1 MSRKSTSKPLSQ
13 GRRTSL
19 MVLLFAG
26 LGVLLLRAAWI
37 EVFQQGWLKERAD
50 KRQVREVTVPP
61 YRGMILDRAGEP
73 LAVSSPVRSV
83 SCNPRKLLKKRRALI
98 DAYEDDHGS
107 DMEARMAE
115 NKFLEFEESLAALA
129 SELRMDK
136 SVLLEKLKK
145 YRSKHFMYLGRQL
158 EPEVAERILSLD
170 LPDLSSSQEYRR
182 FYPSSELFSHV
193 VGFTNIDGKGV
204 EGIERFMD
212 DTLGGQAGKNKVVR
226 DGRGKLIEIVD
237 QLEQMIPGK
246 DVQLSLDRRIQY
258 VAYKELKKQV
268 YRLKAQ
274 AGSVVV
280 LDVHT
285 GEILAMAN
293 MPGFNPNNRNKLKAW
308 NVRNRAVVDA
318 LEMGST
324 MKPFT
329 IAAALDSGVL
339 TSQSQI
345 NTSPGRIEFGAY
357 TVRDPVDYGTLSLA
371 RILAKSSNVGASKIA
386 MKLDPRKYW
395 MFLSRV
401 GFGRVAASGFSNE
414 SPGHLLHYKK
424 WANVD
429 QAVLGYGYGVSSTLL
444 QMAHAYSIFGTG
456 GVLYPVTVFKR
467 TTPPEG
473 QQVLSP
479 EVANTVLHMLETVVD
494 KHGTGLL
501 AAVDGYQVA
510 GKTGT
515 AYKLI
520 NKKYRKHRRITSFVG
535 LGPVTNPKVVVAV
548 MLDEPKQG
556 TTGGKSAAP
565 VFAKVMA
572 QALRVLDAAPDGKQQ
587 SLMQAQLSGTAT
599 QLARESAL

>member
-1 MSRKSTSKPLSQ
+1 MSRKSTSQPLAQ
-13 GRRTSL
+13 GRRVTL
-19 MVLLFAG
+19 MVLLFLG
-26 LGVLLLRAAWI
+26 LGVLLFRAAWI
-37 EVFQQGWLKERAD
+37 EIFQQGWLKQRAD
-50 KRQVREVTVPP
+50 RRQVREVTVPP

-83 SCNPRKLLKKRRALI
+83 SCNPRKLLKKRRELME
-98 DAYEDDHGS
+98 AYDQNHVSE
-107 DMEARMAE
+107 MEARIAE

-129 SELRMDK
+129 NELRMDK
-136 SVLLEKLKK
+136 DALLAKLNK

-158 EPEVAERILSLD
+158 EPEVAERIMALD
-170 LPDLSSSQEYRR
+170 LPDLNSAQEYRR
-182 FYPSSELFSHV
+182 FYPSSELFAHV

-212 DTLGGQAGKNKVVR
+212 DTLGGKAGKNRVVR
-226 DGRGKLIEIVD
+226 DGRGKLIENVE

-268 YRLKAQ
+268 YRLKAK

-280 LDVHT
+280 MDVHT

-293 MPGFNPNNRNKLKAW
+293 MPGFNPNNRTKLKAW
-308 NVRNRAVVDA
+308 NVRNRVVTDA
-318 LEMGST
+318 MEMGST

-329 IAAALDSGVL
+329 VAAALDSGIL
-339 TSQSQI
+339 SSQATI

-357 TVRDPVDYGTLSLA
+357 TVRDPIDYGTMTLA

-386 MKLDPRKYW
+386 LRMDPRKYW

-401 GFGRVAASGFSNE
+401 GLGRVTDSGFGNE
-414 SPGHLLHYKK
+414 SRGHLLHYKK
-424 WANVD
+424 WAEVD
-429 QAVLGYGYGVSSTLL
+429 QAVLGYGYGASATLL
-444 QMAHAYSIFGTG
+444 QMAHAYTIFGSG
-456 GVLYPVTVFKR
+456 GVLYPVSILKR
-467 TTPPEG
+467 TAPVEG
-473 QQVLSP
+473 QRVLSP
-479 EVANTVLHMLETVVD
+479 QVANTVLHMLETVIS
-494 KHGTGLL
+494 KHGTGKL

-515 AYKLI
+515 AYKLV
-520 NKKYRKHRRITSFVG
+520 NKKYRKHRRVTSFIG

-548 MLDEPKQG
+548 MLDEPKLE

-572 QALRVLDAAPDGKQQ
+572 QALRVLDAAPDSKQR
-587 SLMQAQLSGTAT
+587 LLEARNAQPAG
-599 QLARESAL
+599 ESAL